1 MIYMES
7 EVWDGQFEDRNHEG
21 LFAALAGQPADVALM
36 RKDGEGGGG
45 GICELA
51 EISQQR
57 LQNGDDDITKNA
69 NILSD
74 DVSDVFTLSLYR
86 LY

>member
-1 MIYMES
+1 
-7 EVWDGQFEDRNHEG
+7 
-21 LFAALAGQPADVALM
+21 M